1 MGLSTFN
8 TAVRYFLLFVALATI
23 GFNVYFVWLYFN
35 YTTIVFTWK
44 FYSQF
49 SLVGFIF
56 FFILISEI
64 EYRVSGRRHRRS
76 ATAPEYSDH
85 DDKSHYRDHHHHRRS
100 SRWTMFWSVARILVV
115 WTASVGILNATVS
128 SIPHQERFILSLPF
142 PRDSA
147 QGQALNNKFDAY
159 DPHNLFDCPV
169 IQLPDLLTTLCAFDQ
184 TTIDMAIVVA
194 LLAIIEAVLTFILVK
209 RANKSVG
216 GGHPGLESGAA
227 AHKEVALEPQP
238 LLQHQE
244 QQPQHYDAESQHS
257 AMKKRSE
264 IYDNGT
270 GETYNDKF
278 TAPAAHTNVERGS
291 SVMEMLPFDNEM
303 NHQNRELPPLPVR
316 SNEEVPYYPFS
327 DSEKY
332 EYEESE
338 AGPSH
343 VYQADIKRHDGF

>member
-8 TAVRYFLLFVALATI
+8 TVVRYFLLFIALATI
-23 GFNVYFVWLYFN
+23 GFNVLNTGYQAAVTDDLLRRPSTLSTTTK
-35 YTTIVFTWK
+35 TTIT
-44 FYSQF
+44 
-49 SLVGFIF
+49 
-56 FFILISEI
+56 
-64 EYRVSGRRHRRS
+64 
-76 ATAPEYSDH
+76 T
-85 DDKSHYRDHHHHRRS
+85 
-100 SRWTMFWSVARILVV
+100 TTTTTFWSVLRILVV

-169 IQLPDLLTTLCAFDQ
+169 IQLPDLLTTLCSFDQ

-209 RANKSVG
+209 RANKYVG
-216 GGHPGLESGAA
+216 GGHPGLEEGAA
-227 AHKEVALEPQP
+227 AHTGVALEPQP
-238 LLQHQE
+238 LLQHRE
-244 QQPQHYDAESQHS
+244 QQPQHYDAENQHS

-270 GETYNDKF
+270 EGEAYNDKF
-278 TAPAAHTNVERGS
+278 AAPAVHTNVERGS
-291 SVMEMLPFDNEM
+291 SVIEMLPFDDKL
-303 NHQNRELPPLPVR
+303 NHQNRALPPLPVR

-332 EYEESE
+332 EYVESE

-343 VYQADIKRHDGF
+343 VYPADIKRHDGF